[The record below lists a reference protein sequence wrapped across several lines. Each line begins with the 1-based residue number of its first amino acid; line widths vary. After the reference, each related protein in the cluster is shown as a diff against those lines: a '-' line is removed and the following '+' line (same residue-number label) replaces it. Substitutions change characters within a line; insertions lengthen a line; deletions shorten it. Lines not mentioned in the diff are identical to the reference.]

1 MRLRELLGFDRK
13 RVRDGVHETSRLVC
27 RSASSL
33 GSVAVEEHAEIPD
46 LLAQLKTLTVGRGT
60 YAGADLLVLGRYG
73 DLRIGRYCSLGSRVT
88 LICGDGYH
96 LPARASTYPFP
107 YRAPFDDLDPGAFYP
122 EAGYEKSGVVIGN
135 DVWIGHNA
143 VISKGVTVGD
153 GAVIAT
159 YAVVTQDVPPY
170 AIVAGNPGVIKKLRH
185 DDETVATLLALKW
198 WGWPV
203 EKIRA
208 NRALFTTT
216 GPALKEALKNLPAAL
231 R

>member
-1 MRLRELLGFDRK
+1 MRLRELLGLDRK

-27 RSASSL
+27 RDGSVL
-33 GSVAVEEHAEIPD
+33 GSVAVEDHADFPD
-46 LLAQLKTLTVGRGT
+46 LLAQLSSLSIGRGS
-60 YAGADLLVLGRYG
+60 YAGADLLVLGLKG
-73 DLRIGRYCSLGSRVT
+73 DLSVGRYCSLGSRIT

-107 YRAPFDDLDPGAFYP
+107 HKAPFEDFSSAEFYP
-122 EAGYEKSGVVIGN
+122 DAGYAKSGVMIGN

-159 YAVVTQDVPPY
+159 CAVVTHDVPPY
-170 AIVAGNPGVIKKLRH
+170 AIVAGNPGVVKKLRH
-185 DDETVATLLALKW
+185 DDETVAALCALKW
-198 WGWPV
+198 WDWPA

-208 NRALFTTT
+208 NKALFTAT
-216 GPALKEALKNLPAAL
+216 GPGLEAAIKNA